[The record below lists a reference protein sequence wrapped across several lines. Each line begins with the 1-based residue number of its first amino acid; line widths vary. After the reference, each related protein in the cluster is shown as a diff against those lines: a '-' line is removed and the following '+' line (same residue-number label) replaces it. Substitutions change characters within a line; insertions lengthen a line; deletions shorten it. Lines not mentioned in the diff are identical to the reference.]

1 MAQGWEGALMSLI
14 RRNLAHRSTFERG
27 CQILH
32 QSSED
37 QRRADQNTAC
47 EDIGREI
54 HRDHFL
60 SVIIAARD
68 ESASL
73 PQLIAEVRQSL
84 GQLCMECEQTKT
96 GRLIGFEMIVVDD
109 GSTDSTWAV
118 LKALGGTYPELRP
131 LRLGMSAGQSA
142 ATVAGLRIARG
153 DWIATLDADLQNN
166 PADLVTVWNAHHGY
180 DAVLGWRV
188 HRADVWL
195 KRLTSYLAN
204 GARNAVLGQSIRDT
218 GCSVRLFRRSVAL
231 TLPLF
236 KGVHRFWGP
245 LLLRAG
251 CRIIQVPVSHRPRS
265 HGCSHYNL
273 WNRSFGVLI
282 DLFGVAWLMHRPLQY
297 EVEVVDELEVG
308 TCLCLRSEQTGRVKK
323 SQEVA

>member
-14 RRNLAHRSTFERG
+14 RRILTHRSTFERR
-27 CQILH
+27 CQTLH

-54 HRDHFL
+54 HQGHFL
-60 SVIIAARD
+60 SVVIAARD

-84 GQLCMECEQTKT
+84 GQLCEECEQTKT
-96 GRLIGFEMIVVDD
+96 GRLTGFEIIVVDD

-118 LKALGGTYPELRP
+118 LKALGGTCPELRP
-131 LRLGMSAGQSA
+131 LRLGMSSGQSA
-142 ATVAGLRIARG
+142 ATVAGLQIARG

-188 HRADVWL
+188 HRADVWS

-204 GARNAVLGQSIRDT
+204 GVRNSVLGQSIRDT
-218 GCSVRLFRRSVAL
+218 GCSIRLFRRSVAL

-265 HGCSHYNL
+265 YGCSHYNL
-273 WNRSFGVLI
+273 WNRSLGILI

-297 EVEVVDELEVG
+297 EVAVDNELEVG
-308 TCLCLRSEQTGRVKK
+308 ACLYLRSEQTRRVKK